1 MVHMKRLYRLREDRI
16 LAGVCSGLGDYFN
29 IDPVIFRLG
38 FVLITL
44 GWGSGILLYLI
55 MWLIIPLKPRE

>member
-1 MVHMKRLYRLREDRI
+1 MKRLYRLREDRI